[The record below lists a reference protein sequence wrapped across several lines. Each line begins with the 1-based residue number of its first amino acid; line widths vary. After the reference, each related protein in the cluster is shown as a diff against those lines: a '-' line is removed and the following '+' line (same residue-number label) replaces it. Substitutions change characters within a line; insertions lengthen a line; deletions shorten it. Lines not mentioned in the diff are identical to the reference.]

1 VKGKRSP
8 MNRPAVHWY
17 EGMFLRPQQ
26 FQAAARHVDQ
36 LSARQARCD
45 QAYYWGLRKLQID
58 PDALSAQR
66 FVVRALEARLRDG
79 TIITLPD
86 DSTELSLDLR
96 EPFQLGREVD
106 IHLAVPKFRPGQPNV
121 EAGGPSRFQ
130 TFTQEMEDENT
141 GVNPQPI
148 AFRRLN
154 VLLMHGQEEMA
165 GYETL
170 HIAHLDKSD
179 RAEAVPVM
187 AESYFPPVLVCD
199 ACDTLQTKV
208 LQQALY
214 RVDKKLNMLSQQV
227 VTRGISFESLAPG
240 DIRRLYQL
248 RALNEAYA
256 ILRHIALAPGIHP
269 EQAYLEMCRL
279 VGQFAFF
286 GHDRRMPEL
295 PVYDHDD
302 LANCFWKARQQLDML
317 IDFIEEPAYQERPF
331 EGKGLRMQVSIEP
344 SWLEPAAWQLFLGVR
359 STLPQEECVRILT
372 RPERLGMK
380 IASADRVETIF
391 TRGQE
396 GLRFAH
402 NPHPPRD
409 LPSAKALTY
418 FEIDRMATLPE
429 WQSVQSSLTLAIR
442 LREGDIVGSIDGQR
456 ELTIRTA
463 GQTHTL
469 QFTLYVVPRS
479 GRV

>member
-1 VKGKRSP
+1 
-8 MNRPAVHWY
+8 
-17 EGMFLRPQQ
+17 MFLRPHQ
-26 FQAAARHVDQ
+26 FQAAERHVEQ
-36 LSARQARCD
+36 LAARAARCD
-45 QAYYWGLRKLQID
+45 QPYYWGLRKLEID
-58 PDALSAQR
+58 PDALAAHR
-66 FVVRALEARLRDG
+66 FVIRALEARLRDG
-79 TIITLPD
+79 TIITLPED
-86 DSTELSLDLR
+86 ASELSMDLR

-106 IHLAVPKFRPGQPNV
+106 VYLAVPQHRPGQPNI
-121 EAGGPSRFQ
+121 EGPNTGPVRYQ
-130 TFTQEMEDENT
+130 TFTQELEDENSGT
-141 GVNPQPI
+141 NPQPI
-148 AFRRLN
+148 ALRRMS
-154 VLLMHGQEEMA
+154 VRLMHGKEDLA

-170 HIAHLDKSD
+170 LLAHLDKSD
-179 RAEAVPVM
+179 RAEAVPM
-187 AESYFPPVLVCD
+187 LADSYFPPVLVCD
-199 ACDTLQTKV
+199 ACESLQQKV
-208 LQQALY
+208 LQQAFF
-214 RVDKKLNMLSQQV
+214 RADKKLNMLSQQV
-227 VTRGISFESLAPG
+227 LTRGISFESLAPG

-256 ILRHIALAPGIHP
+256 VLRHIGFTPGIHP
-269 EQAYLEMCRL
+269 EPAYKELCRL

-286 GHDRRMPEL
+286 GQDRKTPEL
-295 PVYDHDD
+295 PIYDHDD

-331 EGKGLRMQVSIEP
+331 VGMGLRMQVSIEP

-359 STLPQEECVRILT
+359 STLTQEECVRILT

-380 IASADRVETIF
+380 IGSADRVETIF

-402 NPHPPRD
+402 NSAPPRD

-456 ELTIRTA
+456 ELTIRTG

-469 QFTLYVVPRS
+469 QFTLYVVPRTT
-479 GRV
+479 RPT